1 MEPKPH
7 WLNKTSMA
15 ASLGITVQA
24 FDKWKVEP
32 VTRIGRENFY
42 DVRSVLN
49 NRLALAEQKADA
61 SQGMEGIDPLIEYKL
76 MVQREGLT
84 AAQRVA
90 QEKKNEIADKQL
102 VPVDFAIYALSKIAA
117 QLGSLLDTVP
127 LKLKRKHPDIGV
139 QHVETLQ
146 REIAL
151 ARNLAAESG
160 ERLPEY
166 LDEYLESL
174 ADQPAKGGQERSA
187 RTL

>member
-7 WLNKTSMA
+7 WLNKNQMA

-24 FDKWKVEP
+24 FDKWKIAPVE
-32 VTRIGRENFY
+32 RIGRENFY
-42 DVRSVLN
+42 DVRSVLD
-49 NRLALAEQKADA
+49 NRLALADKKAE
-61 SQGMEGIDPLIEYKL
+61 SQPDIGGIDPLIEYKL
-76 MVQREGLT
+76 LVERQGLT

-102 VPVDFAIYALSKIAA
+102 VPVGFAIFALSKIAA

-127 LKLKRKHPDIGV
+127 LKLKRKHPDIDV
-139 QHVETLQ
+139 RHIESLQ

-160 ERLPEY
+160 EQLPDY
-166 LDEYLESL
+166 LDEYLDSL
-174 ADQPAKGGQERSA
+174 AD
-187 RTL
+187 

>member
-24 FDKWKVEP
+24 FDKWKVDP
-32 VTRIGRENFY
+32 VARIGRENFY
-42 DVRSVLN
+42 DVRSVLD
-49 NRLALAEQKADA
+49 NRLALAEQKAEAAQVAD
-61 SQGMEGIDPLIEYKL
+61 GIDPLIEYKL
-76 MVQREGLT
+76 MVERQGLT
-84 AAQRVA
+84 AAQRIA

-102 VPVDFAIYALSKIAA
+102 VPVEFAIFALSKIAA

-127 LKLKRKHPDIGV
+127 LKLKRKHPEIDAR
-139 QHVETLQ
+139 HVESLQ

-160 ERLPEY
+160 EQLPEF
-166 LDEYLESL
+166 LDEYLDSL
-174 ADQPAKGGQERSA
+174 AD
-187 RTL
+187 